1 MLQIQSTWSPFVDR
15 NPQRCVSNIF
25 AGAEDDFIT
34 ATHRVS
40 RSGFRASALEIGI
53 LGSRS
58 VD

>member
-1 MLQIQSTWSPFVDR
+1 MAQTRSTWFTFVDR
-15 NPQRCVSNIF
+15 NPQRYVPNIF

-40 RSGFRASALEIGI
+40 QSGVCASALEIGI
-53 LGSRS
+53 LGSEA